1 MTMRR
6 RKKTLA
12 FSPLLWWGALRFSY
26 QYRKPNWRH
35 K

>member
-1 MTMRR
+1 MSMRR

-12 FSPLLWWGALRFSY
+12 IDVTWWGGRRCF

-35 K
+35 SK